1 MALDK
6 LFTRYGHLQNEMD
19 INIHLN
25 HARAEKIVNLNTIK
39 FEDRHAAEEINIFLA
54 YAELLKEYRKTLYD
68 RAQEFY
74 TADYKYLLKITRRVD
89 TRKNNKKFYTIT
101 LQKIYNIQ
109 NASPETVLT
118 ETYQGTER
126 HKALKRFEDLQKK
139 YPNIETE
146 TDIEKKYWER

>member
-25 HARAEKIVNLNTIK
+25 HTRADKIDNTNHIAL
-39 FEDRHAAEEINIFLA
+39 EDRRAAEEINIFLA

-74 TADYKYLLKITRRVD
+74 SADYKYLLKITRTVEMW
-89 TRKNNKKFYTIT
+89 KNNKKFYTIT
-101 LQKIYNIQ
+101 VEKIYNLPK
-109 NASPETVLT
+109 ARPETVIT
-118 ETYQGTER
+118 EAYQGTER
-126 HKALKRFEDLQKK
+126 HKALKRFEELQKI

-146 TDIEKKYWER
+146 KDIDKKYWER

>member
-1 MALDK
+1 
-6 LFTRYGHLQNEMD
+6 MD

-25 HARAEKIVNLNTIK
+25 HARAEKIANLNTIK

-54 YAELLKEYRKTLYD
+54 YAELLKEYRKTLFD

-89 TRKNNKKFYTIT
+89 TWKNNKKFYTIT

-126 HKALKRFEDLQKK
+126 HKALKRFEELQKE